1 MPSQITS
8 SQPLLVDLS
17 PYKMN
22 EKPRSYPSLP
32 LKTRL
37 TVYLLSTVT
46 DSACRSDGTANRRL
60 LSLFDFRSSPNPRYS
75 SGVRTAD
82 ITVNPSRNLWFRLFV
97 PSSPSGQRLPV
108 IVFFHGGGFAF
119 LSASAFAY
127 DAVCRRFARKLPAI
141 IISVNYRLSP
151 EHRHPAPYI
160 DGLDTLRFLDS
171 SGLDGSDADASAI
184 ADLSNVF
191 LAGDSA
197 GGNIAHHVTRLW
209 AAEHDSKPWARV
221 RISGLVA
228 IQPFFGSEDR
238 TPAEIRLEGAPL
250 VSTKRT
256 DWLWKAFLPE
266 GADRD
271 HPAANVLGPKDAA
284 ELEKGFP
291 ATMVVI
297 GGWDPLQDLQRRYAD
312 ELRKRGKEVNLLE
325 YADAVHAFYVFPELK
340 LSTEFIGE
348 MKSFVETHT
357 KKQEISSNV

>member
-1 MPSQITS
+1 MTETPGS
-8 SQPLLVDLS
+8 S
-17 PYKMN
+17 
-22 EKPRSYPSLP
+22 PSLP
-32 LKTRL
+32 LKTRISISF
-37 TVYLLSTVT
+37 LSNLIG
-46 DSACRSDGTANRRL
+46 SACRSDGTVNRFL
-60 LSLFDFRSSPNPRYS
+60 FNLFDFRSSPNPRFS

-82 ITVNPSRNLWFRLFV
+82 ITVDTSRNLWFRLFV
-97 PSSPSGQRLPV
+97 PSSPSGHRLPV

-119 LSASAFAY
+119 LSPSAFVY
-127 DAVCRRFARKLPAI
+127 DAVCRRFARQLPAI
-141 IISVNYRLSP
+141 ILSINYRLSP

-171 SGLDGSDADASAI
+171 SELDRFDPDAAEI

-209 AAEHDSKPWARV
+209 ATEQDSKPWARV

-228 IQPFFGSEDR
+228 IQPFLGSEDR
-238 TPAEIRLEGAPL
+238 TSAEKKLKGAPF

-266 GADRD
+266 GSDRD
-271 HPAANVLGPKDAA
+271 HPAANVFGPKYDA
-284 ELEKGFP
+284 ELGKGFP

-297 GGWDPLQDLQRRYAD
+297 GGWDPLQDLQRRYA
-312 ELRKRGKEVNLLE
+312 EETRKRGKEVKLLE
-325 YADAVHAFYVFPELK
+325 YADAIHAFYLFPELE

-357 KKQEISSNV
+357 KKQEINSNI